1 MSFWNFLKTP
11 VTDNPVSLYLLRALS
26 AGKLK
31 SCFCYILLCIP
42 LFSIAQTNADNNANT
57 PVPLQTTRVSGVVVD
72 AATGTPLPFV
82 AIRFGT
88 SKYGGNS
95 DGEGKFSL
103 SAPGAFSTI
112 IVSYMGFQSLTKAI
126 NPGQN
131 NSGLQLRLQASHTQ
145 LKEVKVTSG
154 KKQKYRNKGNPAV
167 EVIQRVIDH
176 KPENRM
182 ESADYLQNEQYER
195 INLSFVDIPSALIN
209 NRFFRMYKF
218 MLDTIQKDGRQQVL
232 LPAYFSEKI
241 SQNYYRKQPTKSIKI
256 LKAEKEVN
264 IVKFIDTSGLAIYL
278 NRLYGNSIDIY
289 TNNIFILSNQF
300 LSPISDHSPD
310 FYKFF
315 ITDTIQTSTG
325 KLIELSYTPRNKG
338 DLLFEGK
345 LLVTMDGKYAV
356 QSCEMDIN
364 RQINI
369 NFVRTLNIRL
379 DFQQVPGGRYFLRKS
394 DVKADFGILRNKGFG
409 VIGDRT
415 VVFSN
420 QVLNSPMP
428 DAFYEGKSV
437 QVLPNSQHPDTAYWK
452 NTRPDTLSDHQTKVY
467 GRVARLESMKQFKRA
482 TWIANTFV
490 GGYANWGPVQLGPI
504 GAIYSFNSQEGSRFQ
519 VGGRTT
525 PNFNQHIYLEGY
537 GAYGI
542 RDGRYKYNLNTYYSF
557 NKVPFYRYPNDYI
570 KLSILSDVDVPGQNF
585 SINNQQAAL
594 ASFHTGKT
602 DYWLYSKIFK
612 ADYVK
617 EFENH
622 FSFDLGFKNWDQQA
636 AGTLVYQYNDPAN
649 TIVNHLVT
657 SEVQLGLRFAPHEQL
672 LQGTMYRRTIHSRFP
687 IINLQ
692 INQAVKGVL
701 NSSYKYT
708 TLGANIYKRFYMS
721 QLGYADITLVG
732 GYLKGKVPFPLL
744 SISPAN
750 QSLAYDPDAYN
761 QMTYLEFVSD
771 HYAGVNFTQ
780 SFNGFF
786 LNKIPL
792 IEHLKWR
799 EYLSAKILYGGLRDE
814 NNPMYS
820 TGLYQFP
827 VGTGGANGTYALG
840 NKPYIEGGVGIGN
853 IFKVLRVDLIRR
865 FNYLDHPG
873 VSQYGVKFSVGLDF

>member
-1 MSFWNFLKTP
+1 MNLFKP
-11 VTDNPVSLYLLRALS
+11 AYDNPVFSYLLKCLPK
-26 AGKLK
+26 GKLK
-31 SCFCYILLCIP
+31 FSFCYILLFSP
-42 LFSIAQTNADNNANT
+42 LLGVAQISSESSSAVSA
-57 PVPLQTTRVSGVVVD
+57 PLQTTRVSGVVTD
-72 AATGTPLPFV
+72 AANGAPLPFV
-82 AIRFGT
+82 AIRFGL

-95 DGEGKFSL
+95 DKDGKFNL
-103 SAPGAFSTI
+103 SAPGAFNNI
-112 IVSYMGFQSLTKAI
+112 IVSYMGYQSLTKAI
-126 NPGQN
+126 NPGQDN
-131 NSGLQLRLQASHTQ
+131 NGLQLRLQASHTQ
-145 LKEVKVTSG
+145 LKEVRVTSG

-167 EVIQRVIDH
+167 ELIQQVIDH
-176 KPENRM
+176 KAENRM
-182 ESADYLQNEQYER
+182 ESADYLQNDQYER

-218 MLDTIQKDGRQQVL
+218 MLDTVQKDGRQQVL
-232 LPAYFSEKI
+232 LPAYFSEKK
-241 SQNYYRKQPTKSIKI
+241 SQFYYRKNPGKFIKI
-256 LKAEKEVN
+256 LQAEKEVN

-310 FYKFF
+310 FYKYF

-345 LLVTMDGKYAV
+345 LFVTMDGRYAV
-356 QSCEMDIN
+356 QSCEMNIN

-379 DFQQVPGGRYFLRKS
+379 DFQQFPGGRYFLKKS

-409 VIGDRT
+409 VVGERT
-415 VVFSN
+415 AVFSN
-420 QVLNSPMP
+420 YVLNTPMP
-428 DAFYEGKSV
+428 EIFYQGKSLQTV
-437 QVLPNSQHPDTAYWK
+437 PNSQHPDTAYWK
-452 NTRPDTLSDHQTKVY
+452 NTRPDTLSDHQAKVY
-467 GRVARLESMKQFKRA
+467 GRVERLESMKQFKRA
-482 TWIANTFV
+482 TWIANTFI
-490 GGYANWGPVQLGPI
+490 GGYANWGPIQLGPV

-525 PNFNQHIYLEGY
+525 PAFNKSIYFEGY
-537 GAYGI
+537 TAYGT
-542 RDGRYKYNLNTYYSF
+542 RDQQWKYNLNTYFSF
-557 NKVPFYRYPNDYI
+557 NKTPFYRYPNNYI

-585 SINNQQAAL
+585 SINNDQAAL

-602 DYWLYSKIFK
+602 DYWLYSKILK
-612 ADYVK
+612 ADYIK

-622 FSFDLGFKNWDQQA
+622 FSFDLGFKNWDQRA
-636 AGTLVYQYNDPAN
+636 AGTLVYQFNDAAN
-649 TIVNHLVT
+649 TTVDHLVT
-657 SEVQLGLRFAPHEQL
+657 SEARLGLRYAPHEQL
-672 LQGTMYRRTIHSRFP
+672 LQGTMYRRTIHSKYP

-692 INQAVKGVL
+692 INQGIKGVI
-701 NSSYKYT
+701 NSSYSYT
-708 TLGANIYKRFYMS
+708 SIGTNIYKRFYMS
-721 QLGYADITLVG
+721 QLGYADITLMG

-799 EYLSAKILYGGLRDE
+799 EYLSAKVLFGGLRNE
-814 NNPMYS
+814 NNPTYS

-827 VGTGGANGTYALG
+827 IGTGGANGTYALG

-853 IFKVLRVDLIRR
+853 IFKLVRVDLIKR

-873 VSQYGVKFSVGLDF
+873 ISAYGVKFSISPDF